1 MKFDEKHRENPVF
14 HQHTLEEVGAKAE
27 TDPARATAATRG
39 ANFTMVSRV
48 VVEIVARE
56 ILVT

>member
-1 MKFDEKHRENPVF
+1 LTRKRRENPVF

-27 TDPARATAATRG
+27 ADPARATAATRG

-48 VVEIVARE
+48 VEIVAPE